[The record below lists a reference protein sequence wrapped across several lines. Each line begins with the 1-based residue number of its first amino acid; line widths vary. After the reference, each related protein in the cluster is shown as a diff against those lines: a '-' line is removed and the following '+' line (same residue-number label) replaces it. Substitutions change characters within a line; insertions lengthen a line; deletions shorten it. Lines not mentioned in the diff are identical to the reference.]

1 MAKKNKKNN
10 NKIISEN
17 KENAQNQKKIFLY
30 RYKINRISADTFDKN
45 CVYNIIDKEKKL
57 QLRNKIGVKNVY
69 DLIDKKSKCN
79 FGTTNP
85 TKQETNQRM

>member
-1 MAKKNKKNN
+1 MVKKTKKKT

-17 KENAQNQKKIFLY
+17 KENAQNQKKNFLY

-45 CVYNIIDKEKKL
+45 CVYNIIDKEKEL

-69 DLIDKKSKCN
+69 YLIDTKNKCK
-79 FGTTNP
+79 FGTTYP
-85 TKQETNQRM
+85 IKQETNQGM